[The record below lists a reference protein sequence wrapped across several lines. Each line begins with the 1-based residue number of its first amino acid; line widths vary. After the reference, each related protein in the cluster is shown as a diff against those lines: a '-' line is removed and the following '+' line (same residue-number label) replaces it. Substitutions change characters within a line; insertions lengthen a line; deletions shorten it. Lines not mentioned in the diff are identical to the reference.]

1 MTSVNCMHCGSSM
14 DAACNFCPSCGGPAE
29 PGALPARSAA
39 KKSGARQP
47 VGEGRAGD
55 LTVNVAGLLCYLLL
69 FVSGIL
75 FLITE
80 PYNRERFIRF
90 HAFQSI
96 LFFIVCVIALVI
108 ASVIT
113 LVISA
118 VVPSPVAFFLQI
130 SFQAVVLLGFCF
142 VWIFLM
148 YKAYCNEMVA
158 LPVIGALAL
167 RQA

>member
-1 MTSVNCMHCGSSM
+1 
-14 DAACNFCPSCGGPAE
+14 
-29 PGALPARSAA
+29 
-39 KKSGARQP
+39 
-47 VGEGRAGD
+47 
-55 LTVNVAGLLCYLLL
+55 VNVAGLLCYLLL

-96 LFFIVCVIALVI
+96 FFFIVCVVALVI
-108 ASVIT
+108 ASVMT

-118 VVPSPVAFFLQI
+118 VVPSPVDFFLQI

-142 VWIFLM
+142 IWIFLM
-148 YKAYCNEMVA
+148 YKAYCNEMFA

-167 RQA
+167 RHA